1 MFFYKITV
9 RSKRGKDARTSRN
22 TYHELTKTSY
32 VGEIV
37 TGYLERRD
45 VTSVS
50 VTRITQAA
58 YQRAT
63 A

>member
-9 RSKRGKDARTSRN
+9 RSKRGKDARTSRH
-22 TYHELTKTSY
+22 TYHELLKTSY
-32 VGEIV
+32 VGDV
-37 TGYLERRD
+37 VAGFLEPRN